1 MQMLKLKKE
10 RQLLDTR
17 SRAMLGL
24 PTIQRKEVE
33 ELKARLAT
41 EQTEHHEKEKRW
53 RLTVH
58 LLNLTIIPS
67 PGSLR
72 VFLNQ
77 VCMMQ

>member
-58 LLNLTIIPS
+58 LLNPNHYPFSWKLES
-67 PGSLR
+67 
-72 VFLNQ
+72 FL
-77 VCMMQ
+77 

>member
-1 MQMLKLKKE
+1 MMAFCVMQMLKLKKE

-58 LLNLTIIPS
+58 LPNPNPYPFSWKLE
-67 PGSLR
+67 R
-72 VFLNQ
+72 FL
-77 VCMMQ
+77 